1 MVNKIMKTPKKITWV
16 IAHKPEHLFIRTTE
30 AFKEEIEKILPGHFE
45 LEVLKIKEYVEKYNK
60 YPQLKNFNDLAR
72 DNSLLW
78 QDFFDAIE
86 HNDIT
91 MGQFRVDVLGSYYSN
106 KLNVLN
112 LPYIFEDHEHV
123 NRVLEGSI
131 GEELKEDLT
140 EKAKVLKSLAFTY
153 SGGYR
158 VFGSHKPINALTDIK
173 KVASSSGFLSKIIKD
188 TVGAE
193 TTTQA
198 GGASTQKGY
207 PNDEL
212 PVVEATYL
220 RFPAQVKHIYKT
232 NHSVFLTNIVV
243 SKKFWNSLN
252 EVEQEAIQKASFN
265 AARTERKW
273 SLDDADA
280 FELNSLQ
287 NGRIIKEM
295 TAEEHKTIKQK
306 SKAYWIVCRE
316 VFADN
321 VLARIRKLA
330 H

>member
-1 MVNKIMKTPKKITWV
+1 MKTPKKITWV

-45 LEVLKIKEYVEKYNK
+45 LEVLKINEYVEKYNK

-86 HNDIT
+86 HNDIS
-91 MGQFRVDVLGSYYSN
+91 MGQFRVDVLGATFAPN
-106 KLNVLN
+106 LNVLN

-123 NRVLEGSI
+123 NRVLEGTI

-173 KVASSSGFLSKIIKD
+173 KVASSSTFLSKVIKD

-193 TTTQA
+193 TTTQVTA
-198 GGASTQKGY
+198 ISIIKGY

-220 RFPAQVKHIYKT
+220 RFPAEVKYIYKT
-232 NHSVFLTNIVV
+232 NHSVFLTNIVI
-243 SKKFWNSLN
+243 SKKFWDSLT
-252 EVEQEAIQKASFN
+252 EVEQKAIQEASLN
-265 AARTERKW
+265 AARVERKW
-273 SLDDADA
+273 SLDDADQ

-295 TAEEHKTIKQK
+295 TAEEHKNIKQK
-306 SKAYWIVCRE
+306 AKAYWTVVRN
-316 VFADN
+316 VFEN
-321 VLARIRKLA
+321 KVLARIRKLA